1 MQLGM
6 IGLGRMGANLT
17 RRLMRDGHEMVVWN
31 RDPAPTAKLA
41 SEGAVGSETPAD
53 LVAKL
58 DRPRAV
64 WIMVPAA
71 VTGQV
76 VSDVAK
82 LLDSGD
88 TIIDG
93 GNSYYRDDIARAAE
107 LQGKGHPLRRRRHLG
122 RRLRPRARLLPDDR
136 RRGRRRRPARPDL
149 RHHRPRCRRGPAHAR
164 ADRRRRDLRARI
176 SALRAE
182 RRRAL
187 REDGAQRDRVRHHG
201 RVRRGASTSSG
212 TPTPGCASA
221 PATPR
226 PRRSTTPS
234 STATRSTRP
243 RSRRCG
249 GAAASSARGC
259 ST

>member
-41 SEGAVGSETPAD
+41 SEGAIGSETPAD

-58 DRPRAV
+58 EAAGGLDHGARGRDRPGRERRGQAPRRGRHDHRRRQLVLPRRHRPRRRA
-64 WIMVPAA
+64 
-71 VTGQV
+71 GGE
-76 VSDVAK
+76 
-82 LLDSGD
+82 GD
-88 TIIDG
+88 
-93 GNSYYRDDIARAAE
+93 
-107 LQGKGHPLRRRRHLG
+107 PLRRRRHLG
-122 RRLRPRARLLPDDR
+122 RRLRARARLLPDDR
-136 RRGRRRRPARPDL
+136 RRGRGRRPARSDL
-149 RHHRPRCRRGPAHAR
+149 RHHCTRCRRGPAHAR
-164 ADRRRRDLRARI
+164 ADRRRRHLRARAI
-176 SALRAE
+176 CTAARTAPGTSSRWCTTGSSTASWPRTP
-182 RRRAL
+182 R
-187 REDGAQRDRVRHHG
+187 
-201 RVRRGASTSSG
+201 ASTSSR

-226 PRRSTTPS
+226 RRRSTIPS
-234 STATRSTRP
+234 STATPSTPP
-243 RSRRCG
+243 RSPRCG